1 MIRWKHKTR
10 KPTHP
15 GEILKELYLD
25 ELGVTITEFAGHIGV
40 SRKAISAI
48 VNGHKNVTPEMALRF
63 SMAFPNTT
71 PESWINLQRNYDFW
85 LIEKK
90 LQEKVSIITPITVHA

>member
-1 MIRWKHKTR
+1 MKKTR

-25 ELGVTITEFAGHIGV
+25 ELGVTISEFADHIGV

-48 VNGHKNVTPEMALRF
+48 VNGRKSVTPEMALRF

-71 PESWINLQRNYDFW
+71 PESWTNLQRNYDLW
-85 LIEKK
+85 TVEKN
-90 LQEKVSIITPITVHA
+90 LEKEISHITPVLAHA

>member
-1 MIRWKHKTR
+1 MKRAR
-10 KPTHP
+10 KPAHP

-25 ELGVTITEFAGHIGV
+25 GLNITITEFADHIGV

-48 VNGHKNVTPEMALRF
+48 VNGRKGVTPEMALRF

-71 PESWINLQRNYDFW
+71 PESWINLQRNHDLW
-85 LIEKK
+85 LVEKS
-90 LQEKVSIITPITVHA
+90 LEKEISHITPVLAHA

>member
-1 MIRWKHKTR
+1 MKKTR

-25 ELGVTITEFAGHIGV
+25 ELGITITEFADHIGV

-48 VNGHKNVTPEMALRF
+48 VNEHKSVTPEMALRF

-71 PESWINLQRNYDFW
+71 PESWINLQRNYDIW
-85 LIEKK
+85 LVEKEHK
-90 LQEKVSIITPITVHA
+90 EEFSIITPIIAHA